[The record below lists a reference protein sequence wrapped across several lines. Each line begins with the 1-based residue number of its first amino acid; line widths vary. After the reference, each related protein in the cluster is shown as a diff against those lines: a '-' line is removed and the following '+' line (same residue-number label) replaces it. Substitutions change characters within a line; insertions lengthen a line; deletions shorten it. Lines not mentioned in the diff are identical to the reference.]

1 MDPLSQLLA
10 LYPLETALEVRCH
23 FGAPWVIDKAE
34 APPGRAPYHLLVT
47 GQAWLALPDGSRER
61 LDAGDAVL
69 FPHGDAHRLG
79 AGDGE
84 PAPVR
89 KVAGPQLLME
99 TNDADGPASDVL
111 CGEFRFGPAAAPLL
125 RTLPA
130 TMVIRGG
137 TAPAL
142 ATLRGV
148 MALLQ
153 LEADSSRP
161 GAAAILGQLSSTL
174 FALLLRGWL
183 EGAQH
188 VPGLLA
194 VLAQPRLQPALQA
207 MLEQPG
213 YPWTLDRLAALCH
226 MARATFARLFRA
238 AAGTPPAEVLTQLR
252 MTQAARLLA
261 LGPLDA
267 GQIAEQVGY
276 QSEAAFHRMFK
287 RHHGVGPGAFRRAA
301 RRQSA

>member
-1 MDPLSQLLA
+1 
-10 LYPLETALEVRCH
+10 
-23 FGAPWVIDKAE
+23 
-34 APPGRAPYHLLVT
+34 
-47 GQAWLALPDGSRER
+47 
-61 LDAGDAVL
+61 
-69 FPHGDAHRLG
+69 
-79 AGDGE
+79 
-84 PAPVR
+84 
-89 KVAGPQLLME
+89 ME
-99 TNDADGPASDVL
+99 TNDGDGPASDVL

-130 TMVIRGG
+130 VMVIRGG

-183 EGAQH
+183 EGARHGQ
-188 VPGLLA
+188 GLLA
-194 VLAQPRLQPALQA
+194 VLAQPRLQPALHA

-213 YPWTLDRLAALCH
+213 HPWTLDRLAALCH

-261 LGPLDA
+261 QGRLDA
-267 GQIAEQVGY
+267 GQIGEQVGY
-276 QSEAAFHRMFK
+276 RSEAAFHRMFK
-287 RHHGVGPGAFRRAA
+287 RHHGVGPGEFRRAV